1 MIMNYRQ
8 LFESAKYARVVPI
21 DAPQTD
27 YTTYIIQG
35 FNDNTKLIN
44 DFVSSGA
51 KYDKSLGWEKGSG
64 AYYFYCD
71 DDKNLHRVS
80 IFDDGF
86 KKLLDGKEQLAYAD
100 GDNTRQLS
108 LEDWK
113 KLMTEEF
120 LYQKLYGVFS
130 VYDLKDLMPQTRWHI
145 GEIKVFGDNKVKA
158 DVKKL
163 SKLNKYLFGDNNAD
177 FAAHTDLYDD
187 EEMARPTTCDG
198 CVLIDDGD
206 EATALRV
213 LLVNGNNGTTKFSA
227 ESLEPALKFCR
238 FVEDVL
244 NGRAVMHSFITH
256 SDVHYYEFNVYIP
269 C

>member
-1 MIMNYRQ
+1 M
-8 LFESAKYARVVPI
+8 
-21 DAPQTD
+21 
-27 YTTYIIQG
+27 
-35 FNDNTKLIN
+35 
-44 DFVSSGA
+44 
-51 KYDKSLGWEKGSG
+51 
-64 AYYFYCD
+64 
-71 DDKNLHRVS
+71 S

-120 LYQKLYGVFS
+120 LYQKLYDVFS
-130 VYDLKDLMPQTRWHI
+130 VYNLKDLMPQTRWHI

-198 CVLIDDGD
+198 CVLIEDGD

-213 LLVNGNNGTTKFSA
+213 LLVNGNNGTTKFSV
-227 ESLEPALKFCR
+227 ESLEPVLKFCR
-238 FVEDVL
+238 FVEDAL
-244 NGRAVMHSFITH
+244 NGRAVMHSFVTH

>member
-8 LFESAKYARVVPI
+8 LFESAKYAMVVPI
-21 DAPQTD
+21 DAPSPD

-100 GDNTRQLS
+100 GYNTRQLS
-108 LEDWK
+108 LED
-113 KLMTEEF
+113 
-120 LYQKLYGVFS
+120 
-130 VYDLKDLMPQTRWHI
+130 
-145 GEIKVFGDNKVKA
+145 
-158 DVKKL
+158 
-163 SKLNKYLFGDNNAD
+163 
-177 FAAHTDLYDD
+177 
-187 EEMARPTTCDG
+187 
-198 CVLIDDGD
+198 
-206 EATALRV
+206 
-213 LLVNGNNGTTKFSA
+213 
-227 ESLEPALKFCR
+227 
-238 FVEDVL
+238 
-244 NGRAVMHSFITH
+244 
-256 SDVHYYEFNVYIP
+256 
-269 C
+269 

>member
-1 MIMNYRQ
+1 M
-8 LFESAKYARVVPI
+8 
-21 DAPQTD
+21 
-27 YTTYIIQG
+27 
-35 FNDNTKLIN
+35 
-44 DFVSSGA
+44 
-51 KYDKSLGWEKGSG
+51 
-64 AYYFYCD
+64 
-71 DDKNLHRVS
+71 
-80 IFDDGF
+80 
-86 KKLLDGKEQLAYAD
+86 
-100 GDNTRQLS
+100 
-108 LEDWK
+108 
-113 KLMTEEF
+113 
-120 LYQKLYGVFS
+120 
-130 VYDLKDLMPQTRWHI
+130 
-145 GEIKVFGDNKVKA
+145 FGDNKVKG

-198 CVLIDDGD
+198 CVLLEDGD

-213 LLVNGNNGTTKFSA
+213 LLVNGNNGTTKFSV
-227 ESLEPALKFCR
+227 ESMEPALKFCR